1 MFFTK
6 VFHADKSLDNER
18 LELTDK
24 GTRYSLGPSLTL
36 RNCTLVLKVS
46 ARNLFIHQGTRLVD
60 CSIEV
65 TQELVNHQEWIYAQL
80 KGCRFKGRLSGCEFG
95 HWPDYA
101 SDSGTGS
108 IEDCD
113 FSEAQL
119 DGCRFHGC
127 DMRTIKL
134 PRWPCFTILD
144 PIRRSQELMG
154 KPWPGTVGPV
164 TISMHATEPP
174 STVAVTW
181 SASVLAKECRTTPE
195 AIMAVLETCEGVVY

>member
-1 MFFTK
+1 MARLK
-6 VFHADKSLDNER
+6 NVVFRDKEIRNER

-24 GTRYSLGPSLTL
+24 GSLYFLSTNLTL
-36 RNCTLVLKVS
+36 RNCTVVLKVS
-46 ARNLFIHQGTRLVD
+46 AKNLIIKQAQFINCTFDVK
-60 CSIEV
+60 
-65 TQELVNHQEWIYAQL
+65 QELVNHQEWIYAQL

-195 AIMAVLETCEGVVY
+195 AIKAVLETCEGIFY